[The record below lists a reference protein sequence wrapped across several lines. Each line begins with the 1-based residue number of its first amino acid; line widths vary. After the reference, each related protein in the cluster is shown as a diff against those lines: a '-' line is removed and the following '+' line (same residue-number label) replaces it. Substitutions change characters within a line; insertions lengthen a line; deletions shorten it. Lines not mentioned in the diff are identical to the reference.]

1 MRDIR
6 EGNTDLPPEQISAD
20 GREVSPGEL
29 HVVGAGG
36 SRMVAGQGQTL
47 WRRCAVQLGKKIT
60 LYKHQSL
67 II

>member
-6 EGNTDLPPEQISAD
+6 EGNSALSPDQISAD
-20 GREVSPGEL
+20 ETEVSPCEF

-47 WRRCAVQLGKKIT
+47 RRRHTC
-60 LYKHQSL
+60 
-67 II
+67 